1 MPDPISFIGYLAG
14 TNTSSRWLT
23 LSSEGDAKIVIEASS
38 SELAS
43 VMRLATLGKKA
54 LRITVEAE

>member
-1 MPDPISFIGYLAG
+1 MTGPIVFHANLAG

-23 LSSEGDAKIVIEASS
+23 LSNEGDAKIVLEASA

-43 VMRLATLGKKA
+43 IMLLSTLGKKN
-54 LRITVEAE
+54 LRITVEVE

>member
-1 MPDPISFIGYLAG
+1 MSDPITFIGYLAG

-23 LSSEGDAKIVIEASS
+23 LSSDGDAKIVIEASA

-43 VMRLATLGKKA
+43 VMRLATLGKKS
-54 LRITVEAE
+54 LRITVEVE